1 MTPNEQA
8 EFAKIMLICAE
19 KYKRTFS
26 HAFMELYWH
35 SLKAFPLSEIKRAF
49 ETHFNNPD
57 NGHFL
62 PHQSDILRILQG
74 DSETQA
80 FTAWTKVMHAIAK
93 VGAYH
98 SIVFDDLLIHAVI
111 SDMGGWRTL
120 CCQTTKELKFSGY
133 EFQKR
138 YGGYL
143 LRRPSQYPNR
153 LIGIIEHQNQQYD
166 YTSPVLQLFGDRQA
180 AKLTFEEG
188 LEPAKLAAQK
198 ITSMQPM
205 TSALINTVSNF
216 PKSIRDD
223 SNSIP
228 LSNNKRLK
236 S

>member
-35 SLKAFPLSEIKRAF
+35 SLKAFPLPDIKRAF

-80 FTAWTKVMHAIAK
+80 LTAWTKVMQAIAK

-98 SIVFDDLLIHAVI
+98 SIVFDDWLIHVVI
-111 SDMGGWRTL
+111 ADMGGWRTL
-120 CCQTTKELKFSGY
+120 CHQTAKELTFSRY

-143 LRRPSQYPNR
+143 LRRPQQYPNR
-153 LIGIIEHQNQQYD
+153 LIGIIEHQNHQVGYPP
-166 YTSPVLQLFGDRQA
+166 PVLQLFGDQQA
-180 AKLTFEEG
+180 ATLTYSEG
-188 LEPAKLAAQK
+188 LEPAQLTAQK
-198 ITSMQPM
+198 ITAMQPM
-205 TSALINTVSNF
+205 MSALSNTKV
-216 PKSIRDD
+216 
-223 SNSIP
+223 
-228 LSNNKRLK
+228 
-236 S
+236 

>member
-26 HAFMELYWH
+26 HAFVELYWH
-35 SLKAFPLSEIKRAF
+35 SLKAFPLSDIKRAF
-49 ETHFNNPD
+49 KAHFNNPD

-80 FTAWTKVMHAIAK
+80 LFAWSKVMSAMAK
-93 VGAYH
+93 VGCYQ

-111 SDMGGWRTL
+111 YDMGGWIHL
-120 CCQTTKELKFSGY
+120 CRFTAKALTFSGY

-138 YGGYL
+138 YGSYL
-143 LRRPSQYPNR
+143 LRRPTQYPNH
-153 LIGIIEHQNQQYD
+153 LIGIIEHQNQQYG
-166 YTSPVLQLFGDRQA
+166 YPPPALQLFGDRQA
-180 AKLTFEEG
+180 ATLTYSEG
-188 LEPAKLAAQK
+188 LEPAQLTVQK

-205 TSALINTVSNF
+205 RAAKGNTLSDCS
-216 PKSIRDD
+216 KSIRTDIE
-223 SNSIP
+223 SIP
-228 LSNNKRLK
+228 LNNKRLK